1 MSASGAR
8 PHSGVRFQAQWRL
21 PSDPVFLPMVRGT
34 VERLCAVFGWNES
47 EARAITL
54 ALDEAITN
62 VIRHAYH
69 NRPDQ
74 MIAVCCEEK
83 DGVLEFVVSDTG
95 DAPDPAKICAR
106 ARESQAAGGMGTHII
121 RDVMD
126 TVDYRRS
133 GTTNQ
138 LVMTKRMKAKSE
150 GS

>member
-1 MSASGAR
+1 M
-8 PHSGVRFQAQWRL
+8 RFQALWRL
-21 PSDPVFLPMVRGT
+21 PSDPAYLPVIRSA
-34 VERLCAVFGWNES
+34 VERLCTVFGWNES
-47 EARAITL
+47 EARSITL
-54 ALDEAITN
+54 AVEEAITN

-69 NRPDQ
+69 NRPDNL
-74 MIAVCCEEK
+74 IEVACEEK
-83 DGVLEFVVSDTG
+83 EATLEFLVSDTG

-106 ARESQAAGGMGTHII
+106 RRESSVAGGMGTHII

-138 LVMTKRMKAKSE
+138 LLMTKRLKPTPE

>member
-1 MSASGAR
+1 M
-8 PHSGVRFQAQWRL
+8 
-21 PSDPVFLPMVRGT
+21 
-34 VERLCAVFGWNES
+34 ERLCAVFHWDES

-54 ALDEAITN
+54 AIDEAITN

-69 NRPDQ
+69 NRADG
-74 MIAVCCEEK
+74 MIEIVCEEMATA
-83 DGVLEFVVSDTG
+83 LEFTISDTG

-133 GTTNQ
+133 GTSNQ
-138 LVMTKRMKAKSE
+138 LVMTKRWKLTPAQPGPEAS
-150 GS
+150 